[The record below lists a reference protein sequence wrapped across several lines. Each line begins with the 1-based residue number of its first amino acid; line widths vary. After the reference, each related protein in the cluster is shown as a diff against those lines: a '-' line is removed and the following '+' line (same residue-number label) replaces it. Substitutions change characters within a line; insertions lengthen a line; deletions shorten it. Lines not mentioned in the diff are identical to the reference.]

1 MELMKAMEVA
11 ASGMRAQGVRMRVIS
26 ENIANAN
33 TTGRN
38 PNELPYQRQLV
49 TFKNI
54 LDRQTGVSN
63 VKVDKIIKDT
73 KADFRLKYDPNHP
86 AADERGYVTLPNVN
100 SLIEMMDMKEAQRSY
115 EANLGI
121 IDMSRSMLN
130 RAIELLRN

>member
-121 IDMSRSMLN
+121 IDMTRSMLN